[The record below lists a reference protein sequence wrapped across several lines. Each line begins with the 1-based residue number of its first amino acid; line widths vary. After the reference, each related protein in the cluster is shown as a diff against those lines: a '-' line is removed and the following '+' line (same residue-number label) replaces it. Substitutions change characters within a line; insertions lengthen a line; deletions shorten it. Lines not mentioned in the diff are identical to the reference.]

1 MDNMN
6 KKEEALKAL
15 QHFITERE
23 ASQKKGRVNKVG
35 QEEAFTLDWTL
46 TQLHIVATIKEK
58 GIVNNASLS
67 QTP

>member
-1 MDNMN
+1 MN

-35 QEEAFTLDWTL
+35 
-46 TQLHIVATIKEK
+46 
-58 GIVNNASLS
+58 
-67 QTP
+67 